1 MSQQASASSSQFL
14 WLREPLTDG
23 PTGPV
28 GASPVG
34 PTGPQGQST
43 GSIGPTGNN
52 GTPGPVGFQGPL
64 GGRVQGPTG
73 STGATGIVGNA
84 GAVGA
89 TGPAGV
95 GSGEGYAL
103 QFGISRL
110 IADNVPNV
118 VIPQL
123 VDTGIYCIT
132 LTTATFPTKNVYQEF
147 YSANG
152 IISFLQGNNIS
163 ISPPD
168 PLQTCVKYIDAT
180 TSVTLKLNSIRQNIT
195 ILSRTATPGGDVFAI
210 KVYKITNY
218 PY

>member
-1 MSQQASASSSQFL
+1 MSQQSSASSSQFL

-23 PTGPV
+23 PTGPA
-28 GASPVG
+28 GISPVG
-34 PTGPQGQST
+34 ATGQKGPGIGAT
-43 GSIGPTGNN
+43 GSTGNN
-52 GTPGPVGFQGPL
+52 GTPGPVGFQGPF
-64 GGRVQGPTG
+64 GNRIQGPTG
-73 STGATGIVGNA
+73 VTGLTGVVGIT
-84 GAVGA
+84 GPVGA
-89 TGPAGV
+89 TGPSGL

-118 VIPQL
+118 VIPGL
-123 VDTGIYCIT
+123 VDTGIYCIA
-132 LTTATFPTKNVYQEF
+132 LTTSAFPTKNVYQEF

-180 TSVTLKLNSIRQNIT
+180 TSVTLTLNSIRQNIT
-195 ILSRTATPGGDVFAI
+195 ILSRTATPGGDTFVI
-210 KVYKITNY
+210 RIYKITDY

>member
-1 MSQQASASSSQFL
+1 MSQQSSASSSQFL
-14 WLREPLTDG
+14 WLREPLLDG

-34 PTGPQGQST
+34 ATGPQGQST
-43 GSIGPTGNN
+43 GAIGPTGNN
-52 GTPGPVGFQGPL
+52 GQPGPVGFQGPL

-73 STGATGIVGNA
+73 STGATGVVGNT

-95 GSGEGYAL
+95 GSGEGYAF
-103 QFGISRL
+103 QFGTSAL
-110 IADNVPNV
+110 IADN
-118 VIPQL
+118 IPQTVNPGL
-123 VDTGIYCIT
+123 ADTGIYCIA

-152 IISFLQGNNIS
+152 ILSFLQGNNIS
-163 ISPPD
+163 VSPPD
-168 PLQTCVKYIDAT
+168 PKQTCVKYIDAT
-180 TSVTLKLNSIRQNIT
+180 TSVTLTLNESRTVIT
-195 ILSRTATPGGDVFAI
+195 ILSRTATVPGDTFAI
-210 KVYKITNY
+210 RIYKITDY